1 MEERIK
7 FYDTKIDKAKEE
19 LKELRSKCNFY
30 SILRFAI
37 VIALIIG
44 IYISYKMNN
53 NLLALVSIIIAVLI
67 FAIVAFFHS
76 KALYEENKKKTFIK
90 VNEEA
95 KSRLNGEWKKFEDDG
110 HEYLQVEH
118 PFINDLDI
126 FGKSSLFQWINTTT
140 TQFGRNRLKEILS
153 MDKLPDKNEVLKSQS
168 IVKELGEKVDFR
180 QKVQIEG
187 SIEEKGKGNPDN
199 FVAWAKQK
207 NDKILRPYNKI
218 ISILC
223 PILLI
228 STTIIYFGTHLISK
242 AVPIA
247 LVALN
252 LIILRL
258 GKAEIEE
265 ALDTL
270 YEVKYKISKYFN
282 IINLI
287 ENEEFKDENILKI
300 KAKLN
305 VNGLKATD
313 EMKRLDEIAVKVRD
327 RGNMVYI
334 IINILLL
341 WDYHLLQQLEL
352 WRRKSGSTI
361 ENWFEVIGDFEAYM
375 SIANIS
381 GDYKQYSY
389 PKIDDRLTIS
399 GKEIAHPLIGG
410 RAVSNSFSLEKDKSI
425 ILITGSNMSGKSTF
439 LRTVGIN
446 MILSYI
452 GAPVCAKEFSTP
464 ILNLYTCMRIG
475 DNLEENISSF
485 YAEIL
490 RIKILMKAVNNG
502 EKVFFLLDEIFK
514 GTNSMDRHTG
524 AEMLINQLSR
534 KEALG
539 FVSTHDLELCDLQES
554 NKKVTNYHFREH
566 YENNEIKFD
575 YKLRS
580 GKSTTRNAVYLMRMA
595 GIDI

>member
-7 FYDTKIDKAKEE
+7 FYDKKIEGAREE
-19 LKELRSKCNFY
+19 LKQLKSRCDFY
-30 SILRFAI
+30 SILRF
-37 VIALIIG
+37 
-44 IYISYKMNN
+44 
-53 NLLALVSIIIAVLI
+53 IIIAVLI
-67 FAIVAFFHS
+67 VALYISYKNANNNLAIMSIVIAVATFSIVASIHS
-76 KALYEENKKKTFIK
+76 KALYEQSKIKTLVK

-95 KSRLNGEWKKFEDDG
+95 KARLNGEWKKFEDDG
-110 HEYLQVEH
+110 HEYLKVEH
-118 PFINDLDI
+118 PYVNDLDI
-126 FGKSSLFQWINTTT
+126 FGKSSLFQWVNTTT

-153 MDKLPDKNEVLKSQS
+153 MDKLPTKEDILRRQS
-168 IVKELGEKVDFR
+168 IIRELGEKVDFR

-187 SIEEKGKGNPDN
+187 SIEEKGKGDPES
-199 FVAWAKQK
+199 FVAWAKES
-207 NDKILRPYNKI
+207 NDKILKPYNTV
-218 ISILC
+218 ISFLC

-228 STTIIYFGTHLISK
+228 ASIIIYFSTHVISRAIPL
-242 AVPIA
+242 AVT
-247 LVALN
+247 VLN
-252 LIILRL
+252 IIILRI
-258 GKAEIEE
+258 GKSEIET

-270 YEVKYKISKYFN
+270 YDVKYKISKYFN

-287 ENEEFKDENILKI
+287 ENESFEDENLKKL

-305 VNGLKATD
+305 SNGLNAVN
-313 EMKRLDEIAVKVRD
+313 EMKELDRIAVKVRD

-341 WDYHLLQQLEL
+341 WDCHLLKQLEL
-352 WRRKSGSTI
+352 WRRKSGNTV
-361 ENWFEVIGDFEAYM
+361 EAWFEVIGEFEAYM

-381 GDYKQYSY
+381 GDFNKYSF
-389 PKIDDRLTIS
+389 PKIEDKLTIS
-399 GKEIAHPLIGG
+399 GKEIAHPLIGE
-410 RAVSNSFSLEKDKSI
+410 RAISNNFSLEKDKSI

-464 ILNLYTCMRIG
+464 ILNIYTCMRIG

-490 RIKILMKAVNNG
+490 RIKILMEAVNRG
-502 EKVFFLLDEIFK
+502 EHVFFLLDEIFK

-524 AEMLINQLSR
+524 AEMLINQLS
-534 KEALG
+534 KKPALG
-539 FVSTHDLELCDLQES
+539 FVSTHDLELCDLQDS
-554 NKKVTNYHFREH
+554 NNKVTNYHFKEH
-566 YENNEIKFD
+566 YVNNEIKFD
-575 YKLRS
+575 YTLRS